1 MTIMTIKYT
10 NMDRKTTRQN
20 TKFRRQQKS
29 CKAYEIKVDKSKL
42 SKKSLHH
49 LNQLFIE
56 AKWFY
61 NYCLSHDNIIDSNTK
76 AKSVHVKVQGEF
88 EERKFSVLKAAM
100 KQQLKKRLFN
110 SMSSLKSKKS
120 QGYKIGRLKFKSK
133 LNSIPLNNQNF
144 HIDLNSSRIRI
155 VGMKSWIKV
164 RGLNQ
169 IADNS
174 EIANATLIKKADDFF
189 INVTTYEDKEK
200 KDVPDQSIGID
211 FGCETQLSFSDGTKV
226 EFQVPTSKRI
236 KKLDRKI
243 SRRGKSSNS
252 KNKQKDKRK
261 REKAYRKLNN
271 KKKDIRNKV
280 VSAVKNNF
288 SHVCFQDENIHAW
301 HSGNH
306 GKKIQHSGIGG
317 IIFDLKH
324 KPETP
329 LQVNRFFPSTQL
341 CPSCGRKNKHSLS
354 ERIYQCEC
362 GYSKDRDI
370 HAAVNIELEG
380 LKHIPVGHRELT
392 LTENTTAAFFD
403 TLNQIDGVK
412 VSKSVH

>member
-1 MTIMTIKYT
+1 
-10 NMDRKTTRQN
+10 MDRKTTRQN
-20 TKFRRQQKS
+20 TKLRRQQKV
-29 CKAYEIKVDKSKL
+29 CKTYEIKIDKSKL

-49 LNQLFIE
+49 LHQLFIE

-61 NYCLSHDNIIDSNTK
+61 NYCLSHDNINDSNTK

-88 EERKFSVLKAAM
+88 EERKFSVLAAEM
-100 KQQLKKRLFN
+100 KQELKKRLIN

-133 LNSIPLNNQNF
+133 LNSIPLRQYNSTF
-144 HIDLNSSRIRI
+144 HINFNSSRIRI
-155 VGMKSWIKV
+155 QGMKSWLKV
-164 RGLNQ
+164 RGLGQ
-169 IADNS
+169 IADNA
-174 EIANATLIKKADDFF
+174 EIANAILIKRADDFF

-200 KDVPDQSIGID
+200 KNVPNQSIGID

-252 KNKQKDKRK
+252 KNKQKDKKK
-261 REKAYRKLNN
+261 REKAYRNLNN

-280 VSAVKNNF
+280 VSAIKNNF

-301 HSGNH
+301 QSGNH

-317 IIFDLKH
+317 IISDLKH

-329 LQVNRFFPSTQL
+329 LQVSKFFPSTQS
-341 CPSCGRKNKHSLS
+341 CPSCGQRNKHSLS
-354 ERIYQCEC
+354 ERIYKCQC
-362 GYSKDRDI
+362 GYSKDRDV
-370 HAAVNIELEG
+370 HAAKNIEIEG

-392 LTENTTAAFFD
+392 PTENVTAAFFD
-403 TLNQIDGVK
+403 KLNQIDGVK
-412 VSKSVH
+412 VSKSVR